1 MTYHELLKTY
11 RLEAEK
17 IGKEKE
23 AIDFLVLNNNNLT
36 KSELIFKYF
45 EQVENEDVL
54 LGLFK
59 NYLYNDIPVQY
70 LIGYTYFYGLKIFV
84 NEHVLIPRQDSEILI
99 DSVLANLDLSKEYN
113 ILDIGTGSGALAI
126 ALKKHLIYSKVD
138 AVDIS
143 LDALEI
149 ANSNG
154 LFNKVSINFFESN
167 IFSNVEG
174 NYDVIISNPPYI
186 SIDEE
191 LSNEVRKEPHLA
203 LYSKNK
209 GLYFYEEIL
218 RNIKKHLK
226 SNFLIIFEIGSTQAK
241 EIKNLAKKYLD
252 LKADIVK
259 DLQGL
264 DRVVIIKEDRI

>member
-1 MTYHELLKTY
+1 MTYYELLKIY

-70 LIGYTYFYGLKIFV
+70 LIGYTYFYGLKMFV

-99 DSVLANLDLSKEYN
+99 DFVLTNLDLNKEYN
-113 ILDIGTGSGALAI
+113 ILDIGTGSGVLAI
-126 ALKKHLIYSKVD
+126 TLKKHLIYSNID

-149 ANSNG
+149 AKLNS
-154 LFNKVSINFFESN
+154 LSNKVSINFFESN
-167 IFSNVEG
+167 IFSNVEEK
-174 NYDVIISNPPYI
+174 YDVIISNPPYI
-186 SIDEE
+186 SIDEV
-191 LSNEVRKEPHLA
+191 LSNEVRKEPQLA
-203 LYSKNK
+203 LFAKNK

-218 RNIKKHLK
+218 KNIKKHLK
-226 SNFLIIFEIGSTQAK
+226 NNFLIIFEIGSTQAK
-241 EIKNLAKKYLD
+241 EIEKLVKKYLN
-252 LKADIVK
+252 LKVDIVK